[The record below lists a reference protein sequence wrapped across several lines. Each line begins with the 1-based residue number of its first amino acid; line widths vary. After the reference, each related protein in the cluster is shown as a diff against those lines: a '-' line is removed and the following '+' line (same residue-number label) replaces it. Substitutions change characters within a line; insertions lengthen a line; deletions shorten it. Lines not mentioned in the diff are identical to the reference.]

1 MVLSFFWGPARMVMQ
16 RNLPMIDNC
25 KPFSFTKNSFR
36 LQEFSFINFRLQNN
50 FRLHFRL
57 RILGFDLD
65 FRLLI
70 LDFRLL
76 ISYFRL
82 LIFRINFNH

>member
-1 MVLSFFWGPARMVMQ
+1 MKTFDSDLKTGNSKRHEFGPFT
-16 RNLPMIDNC
+16 
-25 KPFSFTKNSFR
+25 PFSFTKNSFR